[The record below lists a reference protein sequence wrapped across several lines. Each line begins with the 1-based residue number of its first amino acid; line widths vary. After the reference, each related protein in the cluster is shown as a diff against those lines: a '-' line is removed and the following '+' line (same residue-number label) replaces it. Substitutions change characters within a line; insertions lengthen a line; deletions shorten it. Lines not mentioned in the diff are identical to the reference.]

1 MKRVGFCFHPG
12 VAGAAALAERLEA
25 QVAARGI
32 EAWIG
37 ALTTDGGPDSRIA
50 AAIAGSHL
58 LVCVG
63 GDGSMLQAA
72 AVAAERDVPVF
83 GIRMGRL
90 GFLAEATEAEAEAAL
105 RSILDGKGRI
115 EQRTM
120 VEARIG
126 SHDTM
131 HALNDVVI
139 GHQHLGRTVSV
150 GVRLGGVLLAE
161 YRADAVIVAT
171 ATGSTGYSLS
181 VGGPILHPVSD
192 QLIVV
197 PVAPHLSYPNALV
210 VPGDEEIMLELER
223 SYDAVMIVDG
233 RREVPVP
240 SGTVVRLTRSA
251 RNARF
256 VRLGGPHQFYA
267 NLQRRLGWLRLDHV
281 LPEGHDSN

>member
-1 MKRVGFCFHPG
+1 MKRIGFCYHPG
-12 VAGAAALAERLEA
+12 IVGAAALTERLRLLVTA
-25 QVAARGI
+25 DGF
-32 EAWIG
+32 EAWQR
-37 ALTTDGGPDSRIA
+37 ALSVDGDPGPVDA
-50 AAIAGSHL
+50 EAIAGSDL

-72 AVAAERDVPVF
+72 DVAAASDVPIF
-83 GIRMGRL
+83 GIRLGRL

-105 RSILDGKGRI
+105 RSILSGEGRI
-115 EQRTM
+115 EQRAM
-120 VEARIG
+120 VEAQVG
-126 SHDTM
+126 DQPPL

-139 GHQHLGRTVSV
+139 GHQHLGRTVSI
-150 GVRLGGVLLAE
+150 GVRVGGVLLAE

-171 ATGSTGYSLS
+171 ATGSTGYSLA

-210 VPGDEEIMLELER
+210 VPGDEQIVLELER

-233 RREVPVP
+233 RRELPVP
-240 SGTVVRLTRSA
+240 NGTVVRLTRSV
-251 RNARF
+251 RTARF

-281 LPEGHDSN
+281 LPEEDANR